1 MIKTL
6 MARGLGVGLAAALL
20 AFAFSF
26 LVGEPQV
33 GRAIDL
39 EGQAAAAAGVAEE
52 PEVVGRTVQRTV
64 GLATAVGMYGLAVGG
79 LFGIAFAVAYGRIG
93 GFGPRA
99 AAGLL
104 ALGGFVTVQLVPFLK
119 YPPNPPAV
127 GNPDTIGDRTVLYL
141 LMLAISVLAA
151 LAAVSFGR
159 RAAAGYGNWNA
170 TLLAV
175 GGFVALVA
183 LAYVALPGVDEV
195 AGGFPAT
202 LLWRFRLASLGTQ
215 AVLWTTMGLLF
226 GALTE
231 RSLQERRRQQAA
243 AAAR

>member
-1 MIKTL
+1 MTRTL
-6 MARGLGVGLAAALL
+6 LARGMVAGLVAAAC

-33 GRAIDL
+33 ERAIQL
-39 EGQAAAAAGVAEE
+39 EAQAAATAGQAAE
-52 PEVVGRTVQRTV
+52 PEGVSRGVQRTI
-64 GLATAVGMYGLAVGG
+64 GLATAAGLYGVAVGG

-93 GFGPRA
+93 RFGPRA

-104 ALGGFVTVQLVPFLK
+104 ALGGFVAVQLVPFLK

-127 GNPDTIGDRTVLYL
+127 GDPETIGRRTMLHL

-159 RAAAGYGNWNA
+159 RAAPRLGNWDA
-170 TLLAV
+170 TLLAA
-175 GGFVALVA
+175 GGFLLLVA
-183 LAYVALPGVDEV
+183 GAYLALPGIDEV
-195 AGGFPAT
+195 APGFPAS

-215 AVLWTTMGLLF
+215 AVLWAALGLLH

-231 RSLQERRRQQAA
+231 RSLQSGPARGAA
-243 AAAR
+243 VAR

>member
-1 MIKTL
+1 MTRTL
-6 MARGLGVGLAAALL
+6 LARGMGVGLAAALL
-20 AFAFSF
+20 AFVFSF

-33 GRAIDL
+33 ERAIEL
-39 EGQAAAAAGVAEE
+39 EGQAAAAAGLAEE
-52 PEVVGRTVQRTV
+52 PEVVSRGVQRTV
-64 GLATAVGMYGLAVGG
+64 GLATASAMYGLALGG

-127 GNPDTIGDRTVLYL
+127 GDPDTIGRRTVLY
-141 LMLAISVLAA
+141 LMLAISVLAG

-159 RAAAGYGNWNA
+159 RAAPRLGNWNA
-170 TLLAV
+170 TLAAT
-175 GGFVALVA
+175 GGSLALVVA
-183 LAYVALPGVDEV
+183 AYLVLPGVDEV
-195 AGGFPAT
+195 AAGFPAT
-202 LLWRFRLASLGTQ
+202 MLWRFRLASLGTQ
-215 AVLWTTMGLLF
+215 AVLWAAVGLLF

-231 RSLQERRRQQAA
+231 RGLQGRSRRPAA
-243 AAAR
+243 AAS

>member
-1 MIKTL
+1 MTRTL
-6 MARGLGVGLAAALL
+6 LARGMGVGLAAALL
-20 AFAFSF
+20 AFVFSF

-33 GRAIDL
+33 ERAIEL
-39 EGQAAAAAGVAEE
+39 EGQAAAAAGLAEE
-52 PEVVGRTVQRTV
+52 PEVVSRGVQRTV
-64 GLATAVGMYGLAVGG
+64 GLATASAMYGLALGG

-127 GNPDTIGDRTVLYL
+127 GDPDTIGRRTVLYL
-141 LMLAISVLAA
+141 LMLAISVLAG

-159 RAAAGYGNWNA
+159 RAAPRLGNWNA
-170 TLLAV
+170 TLAAT
-175 GGFVALVA
+175 GGSLALVVA
-183 LAYVALPGVDEV
+183 AYLVLPGVDEV
-195 AGGFPAT
+195 AAGFPAT

-215 AVLWTTMGLLF
+215 AVLWAAVGLLF

-231 RSLQERRRQQAA
+231 RGLQGRSRRPAA
-243 AAAR
+243 AAS

>member
-1 MIKTL
+1 MTRTL
-6 MARGLGVGLAAALL
+6 LARGMGVGLAAALL
-20 AFAFSF
+20 AFVFSF

-33 GRAIDL
+33 ERAIEL
-39 EGQAAAAAGVAEE
+39 EGQAAAAAGLAEE
-52 PEVVGRTVQRTV
+52 PEVVSRGVQRTV
-64 GLATAVGMYGLAVGG
+64 GLATATAMYGLALGG

-104 ALGGFVTVQLVPFLK
+104 ALGGFVTVQVVPFLK

-127 GNPDTIGDRTVLYL
+127 GDPATIGRRTVLYL
-141 LMLAISVLAA
+141 LMLAISVLAG

-159 RAAAGYGNWNA
+159 RAAPRLGNWNA
-170 TLLAV
+170 VLAAT
-175 GGFVALVA
+175 GGFLALV
-183 LAYVALPGVDEV
+183 VAVYLVLPGVDEV
-195 AGGFPAT
+195 AAGFPAT

-215 AVLWTTMGLLF
+215 AVLWAAVGLLF

-231 RSLQERRRQQAA
+231 RGLRGRSRRPAA
-243 AAAR
+243 AAS